1 MIVPHLE
8 AVITLHVRAII
19 LRYQSTNLSTNLNA
33 NCKLSLNWLEI
44 SYRFWNFSNAVK
56 LKIQLLFRFF
66 YSV

>member
-56 LKIQLLFRFF
+56 LNPAL
-66 YSV
+66 V

>member
-44 SYRFWNFSNAVK
+44 SYHFWNFSNAVK